1 MRLTRRKFAIVSGA
15 ALTAAGI
22 PWARAAG
29 PPDKIRIGYAIS
41 LNGPFTQAAA
51 TTTLP
56 NYRLWIHDVNARGG
70 IMVKQYGKRLPID
83 VVEYDDGSSQ
93 ENAIRLTEKLI
104 SDDKVDFALPPWG
117 TGMNVAVA
125 PIYKKHGYPQLATT
139 SIANGLAGL
148 ARQFPTMF
156 FFLAESVDYVA
167 GLTAVLSK
175 LKAAGKINNKI
186 AMLSVSDQFGTE
198 LAAAADPGFK
208 DAGFEIV
215 LDRSYAVEVKDLSN
229 ELKEAQA
236 SGADTFAA
244 FSYPSD
250 TFMITAIAQSI
261 GYSPKVFYTGVGTA
275 FSGFSQKFGAK
286 AEGILGIGGWDSTT
300 QAAKDFVKRHVE
312 VTGQQPDRW
321 ASPEV
326 YSSLECLEQAIE
338 AAGVLDREKVVAALR
353 TNTFHTVVGDLRLNK
368 QIRGEQFLVGQWH
381 DGEFS
386 GIEPAEMHGARDLLF
401 PKSQW

>member
-1 MRLTRRKFAIVSGA
+1 MNVTRRKFVVLGGG
-15 ALTAAGI
+15 ALTAASI
-22 PWARAAG
+22 PRARAAD
-29 PPDKIRIGYAIS
+29 PPGKIRIGYAIS
-41 LNGPFTQAAA
+41 LTGPFAPAAA

-56 NYRLWIHDVNARGG
+56 NYKLWVHDVNARGG

-83 VVEYDDGSSQ
+83 IVEYDDGSSQ

-104 SDDKVDFALPPWG
+104 SDDQVDFALPPWG

-125 PIYKKHGYPQLATT
+125 PIYKKHGFPQLATT

-167 GLTAVLSK
+167 GLTAALST

-208 DAGFEIV
+208 GAGFEIV
-215 LDRSYAVEVKDLSN
+215 LDQSYAVEVTDLSN
-229 ELKEAQA
+229 ELKQAQA

-244 FSYPSD
+244 FSYPPD
-250 TFMITAIAQSI
+250 TFMIAATAVSI
-261 GYSPKVFYTGVGTA
+261 GYNPKIFYTGVGTA
-275 FSGFSQKFGAK
+275 FPAFSRKFGAK
-286 AEGILGIGGWDSTT
+286 AQGVLGPGGWDSTT
-300 QAAKDFVKRHVE
+300 PAAKDFVKRHVE
-312 VTGQQPDRW
+312 VTGQEPDRW

-326 YSSLECLEQAIE
+326 YASLECLEQAIE
-338 AAGVLDREKVVAALR
+338 AAGALDREKVVDALR
-353 TNTFHTVVGDLRLNK
+353 TNTFDTVVGDLSLKK
-368 QIRGEQFLVGQWH
+368 QIRGKQFLVGQWR
-381 DGEFS
+381 DGEF
-386 GIEPAEMHGARDLLF
+386 GGTVPADMHGARELLF
-401 PKSQW
+401 PKPQW